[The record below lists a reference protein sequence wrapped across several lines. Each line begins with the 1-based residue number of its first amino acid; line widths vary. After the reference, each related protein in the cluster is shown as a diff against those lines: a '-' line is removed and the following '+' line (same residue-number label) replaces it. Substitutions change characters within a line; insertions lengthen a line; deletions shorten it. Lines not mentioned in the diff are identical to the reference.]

1 MAHYAS
7 YILSY
12 GYFAIFLFLYLGITG
27 IPSPEESFMIF
38 VGLTISQGS
47 LNLYHSIFL
56 AFLGVTLGM
65 ISAYTIGYVVGKP
78 LFHKFGKFIG
88 LPPHRFKKATE
99 KFEKNANWAILIGFF
114 IPGMRQINPYM
125 AGISRI
131 PFFIFLVTSM
141 IGSLIW
147 TTTIILIGTFLGDRV
162 RQFIHITPLHLAIL
176 GIAFLIL
183 FVLFV
188 VIRFFK
194 KRKARDN

>member
-1 MAHYAS
+1 MDHYAS

-65 ISAYTIGYVVGKP
+65 VSAYTIGYVVGKP
-78 LFHKFGKFIG
+78 LFHRFGKFIG

-99 KFEKNANWAILIGFF
+99 KFEKNANWAIIMGFF
-114 IPGMRQINPYM
+114 IPGIRQINPYM

-131 PFFIFLVTSM
+131 PFFMFLLTSA
-141 IGSLIW
+141 IGAFIW
-147 TTTIILIGTFLGDRV
+147 TVTVILIGTFLGNRV
-162 RQFIHITPLHLAIL
+162 RQFVHFTPFHLAL
-176 GIAFLIL
+176 VGVVFLIL
-183 FVLFV
+183 FVLV
-188 VIRFFK
+188 GVIRFL
-194 KRKARDN
+194 KREK